1 MGKKTFTQTIDQLRF
16 GTLSD
21 ELTDKL
27 NDLNAAVASTGKT
40 GSITVTLKL
49 KPGNG
54 GQVEVYDDIKLKLPE
69 EQKGSS
75 IMFFTPE
82 NNLQRE
88 DPRQRS
94 LEGLRSVDEERKV
107 PKAVAED
114 TPRSV
119 KTAG

>member
-94 LEGLRSVDEERKV
+94 LEGLRSVDEERKA
-107 PKAVAED
+107 PKAVSEEA
-114 TPRSV
+114 PRSV